1 MKNSIKSAVKAVAA
15 AVTGKRGSAEIE
27 VELHA
32 AIKDRDAKAS
42 RLTNLTGDKET
53 AFRRLD
59 RERVEELDAEIKA
72 LEKDLNYANQ
82 AVANLEAEEREALA
96 REIVERWNQKR
107 DEVLARKDR
116 TRKIFLENVP
126 ELSRGIVLAVREKA
140 ETDIAIEE
148 LNASRPDG
156 VEPIATIEEELTRRS
171 LPRVV
176 LSEERVELWTH
187 PTGQILPDEAQ
198 KQVQDNGDGT
208 GTLPASPD
216 RSERKL
222 YRRRF
227 VRRKFLPAVS
237 AGLIADYE
245 TELHLP
251 GVGDQPPFFEPLHSG
266 DSRSVLEALARLE
279 AYAKAAPGRT
289 PQVEI
294 VPVEDELPDAA
305 E

>member
-1 MKNSIKSAVKAVAA
+1 MKNPIKSAVKAVAA
-15 AVTGKRGSAEIE
+15 AVTGKPASEIAAERRLE
-27 VELHA
+27 A
-32 AIKDRDAKAS
+32 SKDRDGKAAH
-42 RLTNLTGDKET
+42 LANLKGDRET

-59 RERVEELDAEIKA
+59 RELVQELDAKIAA
-72 LEKDLNYANQ
+72 LETDIAFADQ
-82 AVANLEAEEREALA
+82 AVANLEAEESAALA
-96 REIVERWNQKR
+96 QESLDRWQQQR

-126 ELSRGIVLAVREKA
+126 ELSRGIVIAVREKA

-148 LNASRPDG
+148 LNATRPAG

-187 PTGQILPDEAQ
+187 PGGQILPDEAQ
-198 KQVQDNGDGT
+198 RQVQDAGDGT
-208 GTLPASPD
+208 GILPAAPG

-222 YRRRF
+222 YRRQF
-227 VRRKFLPAVS
+227 IRRRFLPAAS
-237 AGLIADYE
+237 AGLTADYE

-289 PQVEI
+289 PQVEL
-294 VPVEDELPDAA
+294 VPVEAELPAAA